1 MGVNF
6 FKIIQKI
13 ESAFMFILLHGANSL
28 EEVRKITGTVS
39 PMLRISLAVSMPFNN
54 GMMMSRKIRSTG
66 IVRRAVNRSSPL
78 EYGYRVS
85 EKSFFSAQ

>member
-1 MGVNF
+1 MKSF
-6 FKIIQKI
+6 YIIGIQGKF
-13 ESAFMFILLHGANSL
+13 S

-85 EKSFFSAQ
+85 ENHFFRPVSQK